1 MACVLPLS
9 DGQIYLHK
17 ICICGWSQFENL
29 SYQLFFFFH
38 FMVKSG
44 ICYREESRF
53 TEAESLLKEWLPI
66 AEKIKG
72 KQSVLVGRIS
82 GLLGDVYRHMH
93 MYNESQ

>member
-9 DGQIYLHK
+9 DGQIP
-17 ICICGWSQFENL
+17 SQNL
-29 SYQLFFFFH
+29 YTWTEPLREFFFFH

-53 TEAESLLKEWLPI
+53 TEAESILKEWLPI
-66 AEKIKG
+66 AEKMKG

>member
-1 MACVLPLS
+1 MVKYTFTKFVYV
-9 DGQIYLHK
+9 DGATLRIYLT
-17 ICICGWSQFENL
+17 
-29 SYQLFFFFH
+29 SYFFFH